1 MEDAAD
7 ALKIAFAVF
16 VFVIAITLL
25 FALTSQA
32 KDTADYVLYYN
43 DETNFHIPFP
53 GGEREVSGS
62 EVISTL
68 YRYYKESICVTV
80 NLNGE
85 EAVPTDKI
93 RSFDLSN
100 RSYTNEAQIEQELGE
115 YINRNLKA
123 FTDYK
128 FSEEFIEVP
137 ISGIYMTGED
147 GTQITLSAGGNKVY
161 VTYTLID

>member
-32 KDTADYVLYYN
+32 KSTADYVLYYN
-43 DETNFHIPFP
+43 DETNFHLPFP
-53 GGEREVSGS
+53 GGEREVAGS

-68 YRYYKESICVTV
+68 YRYYKESISITIDVGDGSPAT
-80 NLNGE
+80 
-85 EAVPTDKI
+85 
-93 RSFDLSN
+93 FDLATETYS
-100 RSYTNEAQIEQELGE
+100 TEQAIQERLGT
-115 YINRNLKA
+115 YIKDKLLSLLEDA
-123 FTDYK
+123 K
-128 FSEEFIEVP
+128 FSEEFVEVP

-147 GTQITLSAGGNKVY
+147 GTQITLSAGGSKVY
-161 VTYTLID
+161 VTYTLK

>member
-32 KDTADYVLYYN
+32 KSTADHVLYYN

-53 GGEREVSGS
+53 GGEREVSTS
-62 EVISTL
+62 EIISTL
-68 YRYYKESICVTV
+68 YRYYKESISVTI
-80 NLNGE
+80 NINGSSE
-85 EAVPTDKI
+85 T
-93 RSFDLSN
+93 FDLATETYS
-100 RSYTNEAQIEQELGE
+100 TEQAIQERIGT
-115 YINRNLKA
+115 YIQDKLLSLPEDA
-123 FTDYK
+123 K
-128 FSEEFIEVP
+128 FSEEFVEVP

-147 GTQITLSAGGNKVY
+147 GTQITLSAGGSKVY
-161 VTYTLID
+161 VTYTLK